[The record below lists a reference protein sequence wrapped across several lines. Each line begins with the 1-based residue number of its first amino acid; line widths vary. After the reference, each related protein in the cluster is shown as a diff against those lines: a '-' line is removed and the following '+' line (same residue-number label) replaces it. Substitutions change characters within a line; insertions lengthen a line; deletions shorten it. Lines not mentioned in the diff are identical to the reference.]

1 MSDFDF
7 GISFFLFLCVGI
19 VHEGEVS
26 VPEERNKV
34 GPEHLIPVRNKV
46 EVHGGSRDPNLP
58 VCH

>member
-19 VHEGEVS
+19 VHEREVS
-26 VPEERNKV
+26 VPEERNKIS
-34 GPEHLIPVRNKV
+34 PEHLVPVRDKV
-46 EVHGGSRDPNLP
+46 EVNGGSRDPNLP